1 MSILQYI
8 ASDMLL
14 PELDAGEAMYHGEVA
29 VLPFEKQRFLDDIYT
44 AKPYCAE
51 LFWEYSE
58 ERAETVL
65 QYIREQ
71 LSVVK
76 ELELWHIWL
85 GGLIEEEKGE
95 YRPKLKPSRTRDVED
110 IDWDDW
116 KLNKVHKKEILFHNL
131 SEEILK
137 EFFFADSWNQRC
149 LIVKK

>member
-8 ASDMLL
+8 ASDVPLL
-14 PELDAGEAMYHGEVA
+14 KLDAGEAMYHGEVA

-44 AKPYCAE
+44 AKPYRAE
-51 LFWEYSE
+51 LLWEYSG

-65 QYIREQ
+65 RYIREQ
-71 LSVVK
+71 LSVA
-76 ELELWHIWL
+76 EEMELWHIWL

-95 YRPKLKPSRTRDVED
+95 YRPKLKSSRTREAED

-131 SEEILK
+131 SVEILK

-149 LIVKK
+149 LVVKK

>member
-8 ASDMLL
+8 ASDMPL
-14 PELDAGEAMYHGEVA
+14 PELDAEEAMYHGEVA

-95 YRPKLKPSRTRDVED
+95 YRPKLKSSRTRDAED
-110 IDWDDW
+110 VDWDDW
-116 KLNKVHKKEILFHNL
+116 KLHKVHKKEILFHNL
-131 SEEILK
+131 SVEILK

-149 LIVKK
+149 LVVKK

>member
-1 MSILQYI
+1 
-8 ASDMLL
+8 
-14 PELDAGEAMYHGEVA
+14 MYHGEVA

-51 LFWEYSE
+51 LLWEYSE

-76 ELELWHIWL
+76 ELELWYIWL

-95 YRPKLKPSRTRDVED
+95 YRPKLKSSRTRDVED

-116 KLNKVHKKEILFHNL
+116 KRNKVHKKEILFHNL
-131 SEEILK
+131 SVEILK

-149 LIVKK
+149 LVVKK

>member
-1 MSILQYI
+1 
-8 ASDMLL
+8 
-14 PELDAGEAMYHGEVA
+14 MYHGEVA

-76 ELELWHIWL
+76 ELELWFIWL
-85 GGLIEEEKGE
+85 GGLIEEEQGE

-149 LIVKK
+149 LVVKK

>member
-8 ASDMLL
+8 ASDMPLSK
-14 PELDAGEAMYHGEVA
+14 LDAGDGMYHGEVA
-29 VLPFEKQRFLDDIYT
+29 ILPFEKDRILDDIYT

-51 LFWEYSE
+51 LLWEYSE

-76 ELELWHIWL
+76 ELELWYIWL

-95 YRPKLKPSRTRDVED
+95 YRPKLKSSRTRDVED

-116 KLNKVHKKEILFHNL
+116 KRNKVHKKEILFHNL
-131 SEEILK
+131 SVEILK